1 MVIKNFMRIQYQG
14 YDLESKFKFFDMID
28 GMYDLETVSS
38 SNQKFLWT
46 QQRFSAAIENLTKIN
61 FRVYS
66 SIPNILYLNGMKF
79 EIMPN
84 VVINICLENMK
95 SSNRIFGN
103 LERLHSTPVENTRYL
118 GIMLYAIT
126 VDGTDLF

>member
-1 MVIKNFMRIQYQG
+1 MRLQYQG

-28 GMYDLETVSS
+28 GVYDLETISP
-38 SNQKFLWT
+38 SNQKFIWSH
-46 QQRFSAAIENLTKIN
+46 QRFNAAIENLTKIN

-66 SIPNILYLNGMKF
+66 SIPNILYLNSMRF

-84 VVINICLENMK
+84 VVINICLENIK
-95 SSNRIFGN
+95 SANRIFGN
-103 LERLHSTPVENTRYL
+103 LERLHSHPSDTRYL
-118 GIMLYAIT
+118 GRMIYSIS

>member
-1 MVIKNFMRIQYQG
+1 MRLQYQG
-14 YDLESKFKFFDMID
+14 YDFENKFKFFDMID
-28 GMYDLETVSS
+28 GVYDLESIPS
-38 SNQKFLWT
+38 SNQKFVWT

-66 SIPNILYLNGMKF
+66 SIPNILYLNSMRF

-95 SSNRIFGN
+95 TSNRIFGN
-103 LERLHSTPVENTRYL
+103 LERLHATPTGDTRYL

>member
-1 MVIKNFMRIQYQG
+1 MRLQYQG
-14 YDLESKFKFFDMID
+14 YDLESKFKFFDMIE
-28 GMYDLETVSS
+28 GVYDFETISP
-38 SNQKFLWT
+38 SNQKFIWSH
-46 QQRFSAAIENLTKIN
+46 QRFNAAIENLTKIN

-66 SIPNILYLNGMKF
+66 SIPNILYLNNMRF

-95 SSNRIFGN
+95 FSNRIFGN
-103 LERLHSTPVENTRYL
+103 LERLHSHPSDTRYL
-118 GIMLYAIT
+118 GIMIYSIS